1 MTKRRP
7 IHPRTLPLSD
17 FKPGVAAEAVAPP
30 VAATIT
36 PFELS
41 RVYAKGWSAGMSSV
55 IDDTDDVLRQRAETS
70 NPFTDETARARW
82 LQGFMEAV
90 RRKCDG
96 PQKKN
101 PRRAGAGAAGQ

>member
-17 FKPGVAAEAVAPP
+17 FKPGVSEAVVEAP
-30 VAATIT
+30 AAIT

-55 IDDTDDVLRQRAETS
+55 IDDNDDVLRERAEGV
-70 NPFTDETARARW
+70 NPFTNETARARW

-101 PRRAGAGAAGQ
+101 PRRAAGAVGQ

>member
-7 IHPRTLPLSD
+7 IQPRTLPLSD
-17 FKPGVAAEAVAPP
+17 FKPGVSEV
-30 VAATIT
+30 VAADAPTIT

-55 IDDTDDVLRQRAETS
+55 IDDTDDVLRNRAEAL
-70 NPFTDETARARW
+70 NPCTNETARARW
-82 LQGFMEAV
+82 MQGFMEAV

-96 PQKKN
+96 PQKKS
-101 PRRAGAGAAGQ
+101 PRRASVATS

>member
-7 IHPRTLPLSD
+7 IHPRALPLSD
-17 FKPGVAAEAVAPP
+17 FKPGVSEAAPEP
-30 VAATIT
+30 VAAIT

-41 RVYAKGWSAGMSSV
+41 RVYAKGWSAGMSAV
-55 IDDTDDVLRQRAETS
+55 VDDTDDVLHARAEAL

-82 LQGFMEAV
+82 MQGFTEAV

-96 PQKKN
+96 PQKKSA
-101 PRRAGAGAAGQ
+101 RRAVAVSGQ

>member
-7 IHPRTLPLSD
+7 LHPRNLPLSD
-17 FKPGVAAEAVAPP
+17 FKPGVSEAAEAP
-30 VAATIT
+30 VVTTTTIT

-41 RVYAKGWSAGMSSV
+41 RVYAKGWSAGMTSV
-55 IDDTDDVLRQRAETS
+55 IDDTDDVLRQRAEKV
-70 NPFTDETARARW
+70 NPFTDETARTRW
-82 LQGFMEAV
+82 MQGFMEAV

-101 PRRAGAGAAGQ
+101 PRRAAAVSG